1 MGREHCRDVAECLI
15 FGNQTLRANFVM
27 YGKKGPKLIFATCGY
42 ESKSMPVERHRRSL
56 LVPLPTSQ
64 FQNVRTNAQMHK
76 CRLPSTSTKPRTMSR
91 RINANTSCTA
101 ERPPGL
107 AGLGWG

>member
-42 ESKSMPVERHRRSL
+42 EFEVYASGAPSQIALGPVAHVSVSERPHKC
-56 LVPLPTSQ
+56 
-64 FQNVRTNAQMHK
+64 TNAQM
-76 CRLPSTSTKPRTMSR
+76 
-91 RINANTSCTA
+91 
-101 ERPPGL
+101 PPAVDL
-107 AGLGWG
+107 YETPHDEPPH